1 MYVGFFSRYP
11 SAKFPSAAIIAQIC
25 RKSSMA
31 RLRFGA
37 FFAIRVIAESGLL
50 YTLTSIA
57 ALCAI
62 FSKYAYGY
70 RYVMGITTAIVRFT

>member
-1 MYVGFFSRYP
+1 
-11 SAKFPSAAIIAQIC
+11 
-25 RKSSMA
+25 MA

-37 FFAIRVIAESGLL
+37 FFAICVIAESGLL

>member
-1 MYVGFFSRYP
+1 MYVGFFPRYLNT
-11 SAKFPSAAIIAQIC
+11 KFPSAAIIVQIC

-37 FFAIRVIAESGLL
+37 IFAIRVIAESGLL

-57 ALCAI
+57 ALCVI
-62 FSKYAYGY
+62 FAKYADG
-70 RYVMGITTAIVRFT
+70 RAMTITTAIVRFT